1 MRFVNADIALRLSC
15 TLQEV
20 DGNLTSLCSNSG
32 SPEPLDNPTVTSPR
46 GFPLSAAPG

>member
-20 DGNLTSLCSNSG
+20 DGNLKSLCSNSDN
-32 SPEPLDNPTVTSPR
+32 PEPLDNPTVTSTR
-46 GFPLSAAPG
+46 GFLLSAAQG